1 MGKLLKRNS
10 LGNLKDAVSTKD
22 EWFHN
27 LYKKLP
33 YLQPSSLYLIEKES
47 HEYRS
52 HETI

>member
-1 MGKLLKRNS
+1 MLS
-10 LGNLKDAVSTKD
+10 LQKD